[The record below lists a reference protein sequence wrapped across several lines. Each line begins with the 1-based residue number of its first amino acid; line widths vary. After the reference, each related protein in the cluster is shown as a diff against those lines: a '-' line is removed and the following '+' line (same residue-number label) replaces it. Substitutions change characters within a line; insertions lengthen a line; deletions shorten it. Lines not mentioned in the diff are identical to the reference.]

1 VARNTF
7 KRFPET
13 FERAVFHLDIVYPAA
28 MEARMIDAA
37 AMRTALDDTG
47 RIALDNILFD
57 FGTATLSPESAPTLD
72 EMAKLLGESP
82 DMAVYIVGHTDNVG
96 TLEAN
101 LALSRARAEA
111 VVAALGARGI
121 DAARTVPA
129 GVADLSPV
137 ASNATEEGRRMNRR
151 VEMVRR

>member
-1 VARNTF
+1 MV
-7 KRFPET
+7 
-13 FERAVFHLDIVYPAA
+13 
-28 MEARMIDAA
+28 DAA

-47 RIALDNILFD
+47 KIALDSILFD
-57 FGTATLSPESAPTLD
+57 FGTATLAPQSASTLD
-72 EMAKLLGESP
+72 EMARLLTESP
-82 DMAVYIVGHTDNVG
+82 DLAVYIVGHTDNVG
-96 TLEAN
+96 TFETN

-137 ASNATEEGRRMNRR
+137 ASNATEAGRQMNRR